1 MRNPKHEIRNPTE
14 GRSPNRKT
22 CHDEAVLNLWFR
34 ISFGFRISCFGFF
47 LCLTSL
53 TAIAADIAPPTN
65 LVVKDRPNDA
75 ANGLIVEWKLSAD
88 DTPTAQPKRVVQYE
102 VSRKLND
109 GEWASIAKIPAGN
122 TSLED
127 TNCAPDGKYRYR
139 IVALGPDAVESAAV
153 ESAEAVQPTMQ
164 WIDTRRLWFGAI
176 VAFVCGAVII
186 CTELAKHGAVTY
198 VRPIAALTALDEAV
212 GRATEMGRPM
222 LFVPGIMDLDQI
234 ETVAGLTV
242 LSKVAKTA
250 AEYDA
255 ALEVPTSRSLV
266 MTAAQESCE
275 AACLEAGRPESF
287 NPDRIYYVT
296 DEQFGYVAY
305 VCGWITR
312 EKPAACFF
320 LGKFFAESLLLAEV
334 GNSVGAIQ
342 IAGTAEASQLPF
354 FVAAC
359 DYTLLGEELFAA
371 SAYLSREP
379 QQLGTLKGQ
388 DAGKVLAAVLLLGGC
403 LLATW
408 AVFQPQGA
416 GADAYQYFREVILNK
431 GGA

>member
-1 MRNPKHEIRNPTE
+1 MEPRNTRRTRNKTEDNSLLRFFFRVIR
-14 GRSPNRKT
+14 
-22 CHDEAVLNLWFR
+22 VFR
-34 ISFGFRISCFGFF
+34 GSSLSQMKCGACCCLFF
-47 LCLTSL
+47 LTLSPV
-53 TAIAADIAPPTN
+53 AFAADLAPPTQ
-65 LVVKDRPNDA
+65 LVVEDRPNDA
-75 ANGLIVEWKLSAD
+75 ANGLIVTWTLSPD
-88 DTPTAQPKRVVQYE
+88 DQPQVLPKRVSQYE
-102 VSRKLND
+102 VSRWTE
-109 GEWASIAKIPAGN
+109 GAEWSSIAKVPAGN
-122 TSLED
+122 ALLED
-127 TNCAPDGKYRYR
+127 TNCEPGKKYRYR
-139 IVALGPDAVESAAV
+139 VVALGPGGATSGPIETAD
-153 ESAEAVQPTMQ
+153 AVQPVMQ
-164 WIDTRRLWFGAI
+164 WVDTRRLWFGAI
-176 VAFVCGAVII
+176 VAFVCGAVIV
-186 CTELAKHGAVTY
+186 CTELAKRGKAIY

-222 LFVPGIMDLDQI
+222 LFVPGLMDLDQI

-266 MTAAQESCE
+266 MTAAQESIE
-275 AACLEAGRPESF
+275 AACLEAGRPESY

-305 VCGWITR
+305 VCGWMTR

-342 IAGTAEASQLPF
+342 IAGTAEPAQLPF

-408 AVFQPQGA
+408 AAMAPGSLGSQA
-416 GADAYQYFREVILNK
+416 NQYFREVVLNK